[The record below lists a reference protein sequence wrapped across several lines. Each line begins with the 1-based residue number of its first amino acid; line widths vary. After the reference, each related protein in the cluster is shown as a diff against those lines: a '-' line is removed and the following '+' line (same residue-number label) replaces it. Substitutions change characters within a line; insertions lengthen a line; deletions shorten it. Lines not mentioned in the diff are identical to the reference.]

1 MTGLVGADDGA
12 GAGDVRGG
20 GRLAAR
26 RPGVAG
32 GGVIVISAAGDGS
45 QSYTKRCV
53 GGVHDGE
60 TLLPHTGRTRQAHT
74 SPKTEYG
81 AKSWETRMTP
91 VDNALVEV
99 DMNQETSRSSDL
111 PQPLRAVAAG
121 LRHLPGAEQV
131 GKVATDALDR
141 IGAVSPRG
149 RRMAVYAGAGV
160 LGVAGLVEWPVAVT
174 GAAVAW
180 LTQPRP
186 ERRDD
191 GASPNGGT
199 QTGGTGDHRSAQAA
213 HAGRDDEDTSAHGPG
228 GRLTSS
234 HYRHD
239 RPEHHVHEQPA
250 KVGDTATASAL
261 KQVAEATAHHGEE
274 QPGGHAHDSRPTG

>member
-1 MTGLVGADDGA
+1 
-12 GAGDVRGG
+12 
-20 GRLAAR
+20 
-26 RPGVAG
+26 
-32 GGVIVISAAGDGS
+32 
-45 QSYTKRCV
+45 
-53 GGVHDGE
+53 
-60 TLLPHTGRTRQAHT
+60 
-74 SPKTEYG
+74 
-81 AKSWETRMTP
+81 MTP
-91 VDNALVEV
+91 LDNALVEV
-99 DMNQETSRSSDL
+99 DMNPETSRSSDL
-111 PQPLRAVAAG
+111 PQPLRAVASG

-131 GKVATDALDR
+131 GRAATDALDM

-186 ERRDD
+186 GQRPD

-199 QTGGTGDHRSAQAA
+199 QTGETGERRPAST
-213 HAGRDDEDTSAHGPG
+213 GRDDEDTSRYGPG

-239 RPEHHVHEQPA
+239 RPEPHIHEEPA

-261 KQVAEATAHHGEE
+261 KQVAEATAHHGQE
-274 QPGGHAHDSRPTG
+274 PHRPAHDSRTTG